1 MWLLRIVL
9 VAGLEDTPLT
19 LLVVEKA
26 QLDLDIHRILKLLD
40 ALLHRAEVAREV
52 VLGLLLNEGEN
63 NCQLIEEIVDRM
75 QNRMER

>member
-1 MWLLRIVL
+1 MWLLHVVL

-52 VLGLLLNEGEN
+52 VLGLLLNEGKN

>member
-1 MWLLRIVL
+1 MWLLHIVL

-63 NCQLIEEIVDRM
+63 DRQLIKEIVDCV